1 MSVTL
6 AGANL
11 VVERLS
17 VSYGSVPAV
26 RDVTLTVAPGECVA
40 LFGRNGAGKTTLLEA
55 VAGGRP
61 TVSGSVRCGGRDLT
75 RLKPWAR
82 VRHGLALVPEG
93 RRLFGHLTV
102 GEHLRLGALAAPMPT
117 VTEAD
122 VYATFPILRERRHQ
136 RVSTMSGGQ
145 QQMVALARALMTSA
159 SVLLVDEM
167 SAGLSPLA
175 THDLVLALHRAREV
189 GTAILLVEQNPAV
202 VEMLVDRAYVMD
214 RGRCIVSGTLADLGG
229 SDALARSY
237 LGLASAERVAPPE
250 SVPVPM
256 TTRNG
261 RRRVDR

>member
-1 MSVTL
+1 MSATL
-6 AGANL
+6 AVDA
-11 VVERLS
+11 LS

-26 RDVTLTVAPGECVA
+26 RDVTLTVAPGECVG
-40 LFGRNGAGKTTLLEA
+40 LFGRNGAGKTTFLEA

-61 TVSGSVRCGGRDLT
+61 IVSGSVRCGGRDLS

-82 VRHGLALVPEG
+82 VRHGLVLVPEG

-102 GEHLRLGALAAPMPT
+102 REHLRLGALAASTPR
-117 VTEAD
+117 VTESE
-122 VYATFPILRERRHQ
+122 VYEIFPILRERRQQ
-136 RVSTMSGGQ
+136 RVATMSGGQ

-167 SAGLSPLA
+167 SAGLSPVA
-175 THDLVLALHRAREV
+175 THELVLALQRAREA

-202 VEMLVDRAYVMD
+202 VETLVDRAYVMD
-214 RGRCIVSGTLADLGG
+214 RGRCVVSGRLADLGG

-237 LGLASAERVAPPE
+237 LGLGPTARVAPAE

-256 TTRNG
+256 TAESG
-261 RRRVDR
+261 RLRVDR